1 MAEDPVSN
9 WFALAVAALGG
20 GGLAALAR
28 TFLFRRPE
36 ARKLSADA
44 EATEIR
50 AKVEAETSEF
60 GRVNALLDRYER
72 RALELEKRLDD
83 AERQLAAL
91 REEIA
96 ELRPKAKMVPAL
108 EEEIRELR
116 AEVLR
121 LREEMAAIA
130 RRTGAGNGIPA
141 GLPR

>member
-1 MAEDPVSN
+1 MPETSASQ
-9 WFALAVAALGG
+9 WLALAVAAVGG
-20 GGLAALAR
+20 GGLVALLR
-28 TFLFRRPE
+28 VWLFRRPE
-36 ARKLSADA
+36 ARKMSA
-44 EATEIR
+44 EAEVQETKARI
-50 AKVEAETSEF
+50 EAETSEF

-141 GLPR
+141 RLPR